1 MTLQMGITMAV
12 LIFMI
17 ISFFVGKY
25 SYGLISM
32 TCVIILTLTGVV
44 TPESELFRS
53 GKKENLCSAE
63 KKWFCSSSGISWIQH
78 CAHPIYGN
86 DSDNGVY
93 ASGDSDS

>member
-44 TPESELFRS
+44 MLSACYLLPFRYC
-53 GKKENLCSAE
+53 NRC
-63 KKWFCSSSGISWIQH
+63 
-78 CAHPIYGN
+78 
-86 DSDNGVY
+86 
-93 ASGDSDS
+93 